1 MGAGFAGIYDT
12 LEVTE
17 RPAGPATAAIVP
29 QSLRSIGGFSQ
40 QLAWWLG
47 TLQYLLAT

>member
-1 MGAGFAGIYDT
+1 MAN
-12 LEVTE
+12 EVAAELVVAELT